1 MNKLHIV
8 ATPIGNLQDVSARS
22 LSVLGTV
29 GLIAAEDTRVT
40 RRLLS
45 RHGIST
51 RVTSYHR
58 HSSPAKL
65 ESLLA
70 ALQENDVALVCDA
83 GTPGINDTADELVRA
98 ATEAGVE
105 VVSVPGPSSV
115 TAAISISGLDITGFV
130 YLGFLPRAKAD
141 RKRLLA
147 ERAAEP
153 LALVALETP
162 HRISAALGDML
173 DVLGDRDISVCRELT
188 KLHEEVFR
196 GTISGAIEYFAEP
209 RGEFTLVVAGAA
221 PVQTDPGGV
230 EAEAAQMLRK
240 LRGEGST
247 GRDAVAEVA
256 DITGLAKRRV
266 YEMWRY
272 GDTISTE

>member
-1 MNKLHIV
+1 
-8 ATPIGNLQDVSARS
+8 
-22 LSVLGTV
+22 
-29 GLIAAEDTRVT
+29 
-40 RRLLS
+40 
-45 RHGIST
+45 
-51 RVTSYHR
+51 
-58 HSSPAKL
+58 
-65 ESLLA
+65 
-70 ALQENDVALVCDA
+70 
-83 GTPGINDTADELVRA
+83 
-98 ATEAGVE
+98 
-105 VVSVPGPSSV
+105 
-115 TAAISISGLDITGFV
+115 
-130 YLGFLPRAKAD
+130 
-141 RKRLLA
+141 
-147 ERAAEP
+147 
-153 LALVALETP
+153 
-162 HRISAALGDML
+162 ML

-221 PVQTDPGGV
+221 PVQTDPGVV